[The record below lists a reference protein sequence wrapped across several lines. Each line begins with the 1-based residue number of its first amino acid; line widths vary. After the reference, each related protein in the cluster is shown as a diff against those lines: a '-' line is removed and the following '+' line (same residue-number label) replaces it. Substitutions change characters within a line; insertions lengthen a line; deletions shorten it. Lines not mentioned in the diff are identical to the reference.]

1 MKVPIFSGKRGR
13 IARWTLSL
21 ALAALFIV
29 GGAAVFA
36 STDGGHSDA
45 TTSGEHGDAAT
56 TDGHGDTG
64 AHGGGHGDAGAK
76 GWVATDTYR
85 VMNFSVLA
93 IGLFLVLKKPVS
105 QALGGRIQGIK
116 EQLADLE
123 EKKKEAQA
131 KLAEYDAKMAGLDKE
146 SEALMAEYVKQG
158 EDAKARILKE
168 AEAAAERLKEQA
180 SKNIEHEFLQA
191 KTELK
196 AVIVEKALAKAEAI
210 IKEKINSEDQEKLVD
225 EYLEKVVA

>member
-1 MKVPIFSGKRGR
+1 MNVPVFSGKHRLHAG
-13 IARWTLSL
+13 WMLPL
-21 ALAALFIV
+21 LLVALLV
-29 GGAAVFA
+29 CGSAAVFA
-36 STDGGHSDA
+36 STNAG
-45 TTSGEHGDAAT
+45 HGDAAT
-56 TDGHGDTG
+56 TSGHGDATATDGHGE
-64 AHGGGHGDAGAK
+64 GGGHGEAGAK

-85 VMNFSVLA
+85 VMNFAVLA

-116 EQLADLE
+116 EQLAELE
-123 EKKKEAQA
+123 EKKKEAEA
-131 KLAEYDAKMAGLDKE
+131 RLAEYDAKLADLDKE
-146 SEALMAEYVKQG
+146 SEAMLAEYVKQG

-196 AVIVEKALAKAEAI
+196 TIIVEKALAKAEAI
-210 IKEKINSEDQEKLVD
+210 IKEKINSEDQDKLVD

>member
-1 MKVPIFSGKRGR
+1 MKVPIFSGRRSR
-13 IARWTLSL
+13 IVRWTLPL
-21 ALAALFIV
+21 ALAALLIF
-29 GGAAVFA
+29 GAAAVFA

-45 TTSGEHGDAAT
+45 TTSGGHGEAAA

-64 AHGGGHGDAGAK
+64 AQGGHGDAVAK

-85 VMNFSVLA
+85 VMNFTVLF
-93 IGLFLVLKKPVS
+93 IGLFLVLKKPVA

-123 EKKKEAQA
+123 EKKKAAEA
-131 KLAEYDAKMAGLDKE
+131 KLAEYDAKMAHLDKE
-146 SEALMAEYVKQG
+146 SEALLAEYVKQG

-196 AVIVEKALAKAEAI
+196 AIIVEKALAKAEAI
-210 IKEKINSEDQEKLVD
+210 IKEKINSEDQDKLVD

>member
-1 MKVPIFSGKRGR
+1 MKAPFFSRKRSR
-13 IARWTLSL
+13 IARWTLPW
-21 ALAALFIV
+21 ALAALLIFW
-29 GGAAVFA
+29 GAAVFA

-45 TTSGEHGDAAT
+45 GATS
-56 TDGHGDTG
+56 
-64 AHGGGHGDAGAK
+64 GHGDAGADGGHGGGGTK

-85 VMNFSVLA
+85 VMNFAVLA
-93 IGLFLVLKKPVS
+93 IGLFLVLRKPVS

-116 EQLADLE
+116 EQLAELE
-123 EKKKEAQA
+123 DKKKAAEA
-131 KLAEYDAKMAGLDKE
+131 KLAEYDAKMAELDKE
-146 SEALMAEYVKQG
+146 AETMLAEYVKQG

-168 AEAAAERLKEQA
+168 AESAAEKLKEQA

-191 KTELK
+191 KAELK

>member
-1 MKVPIFSGKRGR
+1 MNVPIFSGKR
-13 IARWTLSL
+13 SL
-21 ALAALFIV
+21 RAGWMLPLVLVAFLIC
-29 GGAAVFA
+29 GSAAVFA
-36 STDGGHSDA
+36 STNAGHSDA
-45 TTSGEHGDAAT
+45 AA
-56 TDGHGDTG
+56 TDGHGD
-64 AHGGGHGDAGAK
+64 GGGHGEADSK

-85 VMNFSVLA
+85 VMNFAVLA

-123 EKKKEAQA
+123 EKKNEAEA
-131 KLAEYDAKMAGLDKE
+131 KLAEYDAKMAELDKE
-146 SEALMAEYVKQG
+146 SEALLAEYVKQG

-168 AEAAAERLKEQA
+168 AESAAERLKEQA

-196 AVIVEKALAKAEAI
+196 AIIVEKALAKAEAI
-210 IKEKINSEDQEKLVD
+210 IKEKINSEDQDKLVD